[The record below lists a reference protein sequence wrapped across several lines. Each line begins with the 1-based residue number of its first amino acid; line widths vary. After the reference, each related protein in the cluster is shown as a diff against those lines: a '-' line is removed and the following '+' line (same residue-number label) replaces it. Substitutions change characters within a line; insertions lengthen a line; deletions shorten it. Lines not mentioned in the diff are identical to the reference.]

1 MRRRRY
7 LTLLGSALT
16 SPAHEWIIA
25 QQPADVTSASGRP
38 LSGEVVAHLDARET
52 EFPGARVPI

>member
-7 LTLLGSALT
+7 LTLLVSAPM

-25 QQPADVTSASGRP
+25 QQSADVASATGKQ
-38 LSGEVVAHLDARET
+38 VTH
-52 EFPGARVPI
+52 PGLT